1 MDYYA
6 QNFGMPT
13 VWQQTGPSGQSYNL
27 TPPRMLQAFMTC
39 EQIARI
45 ERIRQARMIY
55 RGLHRDYFLGEGRT
69 QFDFPL
75 SAVNGKDVQLYVG
88 FNVLRLI
95 SRKHA
100 DLLFGEEP
108 IITVD
113 DEARQT
119 EIKQLVEQSRLHVRL
134 YSAAC
139 SCSWAAEAFLE
150 SVLIGGEAYI
160 RPIPADEMTPVG
172 LMLPDGQY
180 AQYLRQRLHNF
191 GTEEDPNWALL
202 EETYSAGSIDREAWT
217 LNQDGKKVSSFDVGL
232 WPVAPGTPTLSP
244 KTKTGISRNTIT
256 WFQNEDEEGNTC
268 SDYDGGLIGLQDA
281 LNSKVTQIARVL
293 AKHSDPKV
301 ALPADSADTN
311 GQVASTQ
318 NLFFFNSKEEIPQYI
333 VWNAELQSALQDKKE
348 TLNALTITAEMS
360 QSLLGLKEG
369 AAPDSARKLKLE
381 AVNAL
386 AKAARKAALFK
397 PSMRRVVSV
406 SLELQANLAYVGV
419 DPSGASI
426 VLPSCRAAI
435 GDGADIGVEMRDGL
449 PRDELDE
456 AQIVQT
462 YRSSGTMSI
471 EDGVERRKPDRASR
485 ELEVAR
491 IKAEAAANVP
501 SVLLHEPGG
510 TANEPT
516 NEPPAAEA
524 A

>member
-1 MDYYA
+1 
-6 QNFGMPT
+6 MPT
-13 VWQQTGPSGQSYNL
+13 VWQQTGPSGQAYNL
-27 TPPRMLQAFMTC
+27 TPPRMLQAFMSR
-39 EQIARI
+39 EQIARM

-75 SAVNGKDVQLYVG
+75 STVNGKDVQLYVG

-108 IITVD
+108 IITVDD

-150 SVLIGGEAYI
+150 SVLINGEAYI
-160 RPIPADEMTPVG
+160 RPIPADEMMPIG

-180 AQYLRQRLHNF
+180 AQYVRQRLHNF
-191 GTEEDPNWALL
+191 GTEKEPTWALL
-202 EETYSAGSIDREAWT
+202 EETYSAGSIDRQAWK
-217 LNQDGKKVSSFDVGL
+217 LNPDGEKVAQFDVAT
-232 WPVAPGTPTLSP
+232 WPVAPGTPSLSP
-244 KTKTGISRNTIT
+244 KTVTGISRNTVT

-293 AKHSDPKV
+293 AKHSDPKL
-301 ALPADSADTN
+301 ALPPGGADEN
-311 GQVASTQ
+311 GQIASTQ
-318 NLFFFNSKEEIPQYI
+318 NLFYFNSKEEIPQYI

-406 SLELQANLAYVGV
+406 SLELQANLAYAGI

-426 VLPSCRAAI
+426 LLPSGRAAEI

-471 EDGVERRKPDRASR
+471 EDGVERRKPDLASR

-491 IKAEAAANVP
+491 IKAESAANVP
-501 SVLLHEPGG
+501 SVLLHEPG
-510 TANEPT
+510 TASET
-516 NEPPAAEA
+516 TSEPPAAEA

>member
-1 MDYYA
+1 
-6 QNFGMPT
+6 
-13 VWQQTGPSGQSYNL
+13 
-27 TPPRMLQAFMTC
+27 
-39 EQIARI
+39 
-45 ERIRQARMIY
+45 
-55 RGLHRDYFLGEGRT
+55 
-69 QFDFPL
+69 
-75 SAVNGKDVQLYVG
+75 
-88 FNVLRLI
+88 
-95 SRKHA
+95 
-100 DLLFGEEP
+100 
-108 IITVD
+108 
-113 DEARQT
+113 
-119 EIKQLVEQSRLHVRL
+119 
-134 YSAAC
+134 
-139 SCSWAAEAFLE
+139 
-150 SVLIGGEAYI
+150 
-160 RPIPADEMTPVG
+160 
-172 LMLPDGQY
+172 
-180 AQYLRQRLHNF
+180 
-191 GTEEDPNWALL
+191 
-202 EETYSAGSIDREAWT
+202 
-217 LNQDGKKVSSFDVGL
+217 
-232 WPVAPGTPTLSP
+232 
-244 KTKTGISRNTIT
+244 
-256 WFQNEDEEGNTC
+256 
-268 SDYDGGLIGLQDA
+268 
-281 LNSKVTQIARVL
+281 
-293 AKHSDPKV
+293 
-301 ALPADSADTN
+301 
-311 GQVASTQ
+311 
-318 NLFFFNSKEEIPQYI
+318 
-333 VWNAELQSALQDKKE
+333 
-348 TLNALTITAEMS
+348 LNALTITAEMS